1 MATNGIATAI
11 VNFMLFGIIL
21 IIRKSTRDEGLRSF
35 LIHFDKRGMKLFL
48 EGLILGI
55 VLIGM
60 YSVLVVTLGYGEV
73 TFSGAKLGHTIKLA
87 IPVGIG
93 FLAVALFEEALFRG
107 YIFLKLEKK
116 YSTVIA
122 LIVSSV
128 IFGGVHFGTYSGSE
142 GMWVGLINAGIIGA
156 LLCLIVHKSNS
167 LMMAIGYHLTW
178 NLTQEILM
186 SKEEVAIN
194 LVLNESVA
202 SPYIGNLE
210 TELLT
215 TGILFIMAIYIFIRF
230 RGTNKIKLE
239 SMDNE
244 VSINIDYMDK

>member
-1 MATNGIATAI
+1 MAAAGIANAI
-11 VNFMLFGIIL
+11 VNFILFGIIL
-21 IIRKSTRDEGLRSF
+21 IIRKSTRDEGLSSF

-48 EGLILGI
+48 EGLILGVI
-55 VLIGM
+55 LIGM
-60 YSVLVVTLGYGEV
+60 YSVLVVILGYGEV
-73 TFSGAKLGHTIKLA
+73 TFNEAKLGRTIELV

-122 LIVSSV
+122 MIVSSV
-128 IFGGVHFGTYSGSE
+128 IFGGVHLGTYSGSE
-142 GMWVGLINAGIIGA
+142 GMWLGLINAGIIGA

-167 LMMAIGYHLTW
+167 LMLAIGYHLTW

-210 TELLT
+210 TEFLT
-215 TGILFIMAIYIFIRF
+215 TGILLIMAIYIFIRF
-230 RGTNKIKLE
+230 RVTNKIKLE
-239 SMDNE
+239 SMNNE
-244 VSINIDYMDK
+244 VNTNIDYMDK